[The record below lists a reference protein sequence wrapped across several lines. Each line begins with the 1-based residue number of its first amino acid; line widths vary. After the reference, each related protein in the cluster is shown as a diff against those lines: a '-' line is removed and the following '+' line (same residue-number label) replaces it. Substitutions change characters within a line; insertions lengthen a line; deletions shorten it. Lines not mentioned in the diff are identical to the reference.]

1 MSAPAQAA
9 AAVAGGPERIASQP
23 TTVQR
28 TSLAF
33 SSDSGDA
40 APHAPPPVP
49 PGRPIANEYVPPPA
63 AEEQRP
69 VNMAIPLTLPA
80 AIETSLEQNPD
91 LVALRQAEG
100 VSRAV
105 VGVARSFPF
114 NPFFQ
119 FQATPV
125 EQAPAAAKAQEKN
138 AAQKIYQYYLVMQ
151 TFELAHQRKHRERA
165 AMSQLSAVRWNI
177 FQAELL
183 NIATTEQLFMASL
196 YQRGLRDL
204 SRDSARLSR
213 SLLSVMERQLAAGG
227 AAAADVATTRMD
239 ARATRQQARLA
250 EANYQTAVLAL
261 RRQLNLP
268 PNAAFEPVGD
278 LVELEWLPV
287 DGEHLSTVP
296 SLRRAVAA
304 NDNLDIIIRELASG
318 RPDVMAARSTAS
330 AAMANVDLARANR
343 IPNLIAGPYYQSDDF
358 GIKYFGFRG
367 QVDIP
372 VANTG
377 RPLLEQRRAEMRQQ
391 RVTAEQLR
399 TRAEQE
405 VRVAIDR
412 YERARQMAAE
422 AAADLGEGMPVELQ
436 RLEQQFEAGEVDMM
450 RVFTARTSLL
460 QLRRSYLDALNEVAL
475 AAAAVTAATGLPPD
489 ALIRVGAPPLPPP
502 LPPVPETLPP

>member
-1 MSAPAQAA
+1 
-9 AAVAGGPERIASQP
+9 
-23 TTVQR
+23 
-28 TSLAF
+28 
-33 SSDSGDA
+33 
-40 APHAPPPVP
+40 
-49 PGRPIANEYVPPPA
+49 
-63 AEEQRP
+63 
-69 VNMAIPLTLPA
+69 LTLPA

-125 EQAPAAAKAQEKN
+125 EQAPASAKAQEAN

-151 TFELAHQRKHRERA
+151 TFELAHQRKHRTRA

-177 FQAELL
+177 FQAELV

-204 SRDSARLSR
+204 SQASARLSR

-250 EANYQTAVLAL
+250 EANYQTALLAL

-268 PNAAFEPVGD
+268 PDAAFDPVGD

-287 DGEHLSTVP
+287 DGAHLSQVP
-296 SLRRAVAA
+296 TLRRAVSA
-304 NDNLDIIIRELASG
+304 NDSLDMIIRELASG
-318 RPDVMAARSTAS
+318 RPDVLAARSTAS

-377 RPLLEQRRAEMRQQ
+377 RPLLEQRRAELRQQ
-391 RVTAEQLR
+391 RDTAEQLR

-422 AAADLGEGMPVELQ
+422 AASDLGEGMPVELQ

-460 QLRRSYLDALNEVAL
+460 QLRRSYLDAVNEVAL

-489 ALIRVGAPPLPPP
+489 ALIKTGAPPLPPP